1 MYELITLYT
10 KNVHFTFNNKVSIQ
24 NHGVAMGSPF
34 ELVLINIFIVEIET
48 FLIPNLSSTLS
59 SLETFCWW
67 YYLFCEERLHQ
78 IFSRYLEEE
87 IDEKIPFLD
96 AQVVRNNH
104 VNTAVTRNKTN
115 NNIYLKWKSIGTNS
129 WKWGTLRTINTRA
142 FEISSTNKFLQ
153 E

>member
-1 MYELITLYT
+1 M
-10 KNVHFTFNNKVSIQ
+10 KKDSIK
-24 NHGVAMGSPF
+24 F
-34 ELVLINIFIVEIET
+34 
-48 FLIPNLSSTLS
+48 FLDTLS
-59 SLETFCWW
+59 NFHKKCK
-67 YYLFCEERLHQ
+67 
-78 IFSRYLEEE
+78 IYLEEE